1 MIIIRCSRCGRKVL
15 KYQKLGTGRLW
26 HCWKARI
33 VEDYSIRA
41 GTEVKCPCGNVI
53 GIEQA
58 KWIKLKQDAFSYS
71 GATIKR

>member
-33 VEDYSIRA
+33 VEDYSIRM
-41 GTEVKCPCGNVI
+41 GTEVTCSCGNVI

-58 KWIKLKQDAFSYS
+58 KWIKLKQGAFSYS